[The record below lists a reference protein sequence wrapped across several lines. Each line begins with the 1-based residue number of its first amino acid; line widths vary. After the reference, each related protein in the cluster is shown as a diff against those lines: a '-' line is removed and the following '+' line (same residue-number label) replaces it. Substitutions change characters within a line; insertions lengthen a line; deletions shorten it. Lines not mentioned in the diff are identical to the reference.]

1 MILKTLICIYLILF
15 GWYANPHSRITPY
28 WWLIPFQPIYI
39 MVIAPFLLIYEF
51 IKIAYK
57 SWDLEYLYYYYFN
70 KQKLILNGQNLYDLK
85 YRTVPFIQEKCKG
98 LKKKYKLWL
107 ANEIIKINDLDTTNK
122 IIR

>member
-15 GWYANPHSRITPY
+15 GWYANPHSRIAPY

-39 MVIAPFLLIYEF
+39 MAIAPLLLVWEF

-70 KQKLILNGQNLYDLK
+70 KEKLILNKQNLYDLK
-85 YRTVPFIQEKCKG
+85 YRTVPFIQEKSKG
-98 LKKKYKLWL
+98 LKRKYKLWL
-107 ANEIIKINDLDTTNK
+107 ASK
-122 IIR
+122 IIEINKLAGIDR